1 MNIEHSTF
9 SGIVSADGFAA
20 GGPMMASYPAP
31 VRKEMSLG
39 QTAGQW
45 MAGWNEGFG
54 RSYDGPARPAS
65 QSVWAY
71 ACISAITGAVGSVP
85 LRVSRSAAAG
95 TRAMWNLRHVRTG
108 PRAIRKTAAI
118 VGRAAEGEIVE
129 RGLLVDLLDRPMPGL
144 TQRDWIERIVGY
156 LYACGRVHILKAE
169 EVGSRPTMLVPIPG
183 SATKPLYEKSAQY
196 KRIDGWELT
205 GPDGGRYAVPAEL
218 LITLTLF
225 NADDPDVG
233 LAPHDPAKLS
243 IAADYNAARHVAASF
258 ANNCEPGGILKVE
271 GPYSAEVNDQIRQ
284 AWQQRHGG
292 ADNARKLAILFGN
305 ADYKAIAQ
313 TMTDMGFP
321 TVKQSSR
328 EEVCAVYRVPPSVAG
343 FFGTSGDASA
353 YVTAEQQRFWQDTAG
368 VLCEKLATALNIGVA
383 PIVEAGLEVWA
394 DLEDVPVYQ
403 AMRQANMKAVGELWS
418 KGVPLADLSDM
429 LDLGVPERPQH
440 LIGYLPAGLV
450 PAADISGPPN
460 GGEVAPPPDSDSVGQ
475 GTAEPGTG
483 NLEPGKANSGTPG
496 SMFRAPGSSPGAKA
510 PSAVDVLAA
519 SLWKAWE
526 ASWRPVARGMEQML
540 RSHLLMQERKVI
552 AGLKESILNAEHA
565 ENAEGEDDKKK
576 SSACSA
582 CSALKSPEV
591 VARVLFDIFG
601 SAESR
606 QVLEARVRVFMADAR
621 ELGIRQALAEAGLAG
636 AALDQAMRELTAD
649 PRIIEGLRSDQ
660 VRISTLVNDR
670 TRSLLRAELQT
681 GLESGETIRQ
691 LASRVQGVMQGRR
704 AQAYTIARN
713 SVAQAISHS
722 RYTAQQ
728 GYATHE
734 IWVHSRGP
742 GIRRQTHVEAEVRY
756 RANPKPIGELWQI
769 GSAQLRYP
777 RDPNGPPGEIINCQ
791 CMAIGKRIYPERKES
806 SNAEH
811 AEHAE
816 DIFRT
821 ETILAAQLAEGFVQ
835 IAAVSGLLRNE
846 PSAASACSAL
856 KPSSSSSSSP
866 GESDG

>member
-1 MNIEHSTF
+1 MSIEHSTF

-20 GGPMMASYPAP
+20 GGAMLASYPAP

-118 VGRAAEGEIVE
+118 GGKAAEGEIVE
-129 RGLLVDLLDRPMPGL
+129 RGALVELLDRPMPGL

-156 LYACGRVHILKAE
+156 LYACGRVHILKADE
-169 EVGSRPTMLVPIPG
+169 AGGNRPTMLVPIPG
-183 SATKPLYEKSAQY
+183 SATKPLYEKAAQY
-196 KRIDGWELT
+196 KRVVGWELT
-205 GPDGGRYAVPAEL
+205 GPDGGRYAVPAEM

-328 EEVCAVYRVPPSVAG
+328 EEVCAVYRVPASVAG
-343 FFGTSGDASA
+343 FFGNSGDASA

-368 VLCEKLATALNIGVA
+368 VLIEKLATAINIGVA
-383 PIVEAGLEVWA
+383 PLVEMGLEVWA

-440 LIGYLPAGLV
+440 LIGYLPAGLI
-450 PAADISGPPN
+450 PAADIAGPPN
-460 GGEVAPPPDSDSVGQ
+460 GGEVEPPAGSDAVGQ

-483 NLEPGKANSGTPG
+483 NLEPGKTKAEPGAGFQVPG
-496 SMFRAPGSSPGAKA
+496 SVVRATAA
-510 PSAVDVLAA
+510 DVLAA

-526 ASWRPVARGMEQML
+526 ASWRPVARAMEQML

-552 AGLKESILNAEHA
+552 AALNNAQLTVDNGQLTARKGSPTVNCQLSIVNCPLSIAKD
-565 ENAEGEDDKKK
+565 GETV
-576 SSACSA
+576 
-582 CSALKSPEV
+582 L
-591 VARVLFDIFG
+591 RVLFDIFG
-601 SAESR
+601 SAAGQQSL
-606 QVLEARVRVFMADAR
+606 QARVRVFMADAR

-636 AALDQAMRELTAD
+636 PALDQALRELTAD
-649 PRIIEGLRSDQ
+649 PRIIEGLQNDQ

-670 TRSLLRAELQT
+670 TRNLLRAELQT

-691 LASRVQGVMQGRR
+691 LASRVQGVMQNRR

-713 SVAQAISHS
+713 SVAQAISEA

-734 IWVHSRGP
+734 IWVYSRGP
-742 GIRRQTHVEAEVRY
+742 GVRRQTHVEAEVRY
-756 RANPKPIGELWQI
+756 RENPKPIGELWQI
-769 GSAQLRYP
+769 GAAQLRYP
-777 RDPNGPPGEIINCQ
+777 RDPAGPPGEIINCQ
-791 CMAIGKRIYPERKES
+791 CMAIGKRFAAEGGGKQLTVDNGQLTAES
-806 SNAEH
+806 L
-811 AEHAE
+811 
-816 DIFRT
+816 
-821 ETILAAQLAEGFVQ
+821 LAAQLAEGFVQ
-835 IAAVSGLLRNE
+835 VAAVSGLLRKS
-846 PSAASACSAL
+846 SASSAQSADD
-856 KPSSSSSSSP
+856 PP
-866 GESDG
+866 GENNE